1 MFTLDFLVSTE
12 LIIGDIDM
20 AKRVIDQ
27 FDLEAE
33 REGNAIKGHTVIR
46 RGWGK
51 GITKQRNMHK
61 RGGEILTTRI
71 LNREGWL
78 K

>member
-1 MFTLDFLVSTE
+1 
-12 LIIGDIDM
+12 M
-20 AKRVIDQ
+20 AKRVIDR

-33 REGNAIKGHTVIR
+33 REGNAIAGHTVIR

-61 RGGEILTTRI
+61 RGAEILTTRI
-71 LNREGWL
+71 VNREGWL

>member
-1 MFTLDFLVSTE
+1 MS
-12 LIIGDIDM
+12 
-20 AKRVIDQ
+20 KRVIDK

-33 REGNAIKGHTVIR
+33 REGNAIKGHTILR
-46 RGWGK
+46 RGQGR

-61 RGGEILTTRI
+61 RGGEIQTTRVV
-71 LNREGWL
+71 NRLGVF

>member
-1 MFTLDFLVSTE
+1 MPRRQLD
-12 LIIGDIDM
+12 
-20 AKRVIDQ
+20 K

-46 RGWGK
+46 CGWGK

-61 RGGEILTTRI
+61 RGGEIQT
-71 LNREGWL
+71 NRVVKRLGVY

>member
-1 MFTLDFLVSTE
+1 
-12 LIIGDIDM
+12 M
-20 AKRVIDQ
+20 AKRVIDR

-33 REGNAIKGHTVIR
+33 REGTAIKGHTVIR

-71 LNREGWL
+71 VNREGWL

>member
-1 MFTLDFLVSTE
+1 
-12 LIIGDIDM
+12 M
-20 AKRVIDQ
+20 AKRILDK

-33 REGNAIKGHTVIR
+33 REGNAIKGHTILR
-46 RGWGK
+46 RGQGR

-61 RGGEILTTRI
+61 RGGEIQTTRVV
-71 LNREGWL
+71 NRLGVF

>member
-1 MFTLDFLVSTE
+1 MTRIRGRIVATGERILT
-12 LIIGDIDM
+12 M

-27 FDLEAE
+27 FDMEAE

-61 RGGEILTTRI
+61 RGGEILT
-71 LNREGWL
+71 NRVVNRL
-78 K
+78 KVFK

>member
-1 MFTLDFLVSTE
+1 
-12 LIIGDIDM
+12 M
-20 AKRVIDQ
+20 AKRVLDK

-61 RGGEILTTRI
+61 RGGEIQT
-71 LNREGWL
+71 NRVVNRLGVF

>member
-1 MFTLDFLVSTE
+1 
-12 LIIGDIDM
+12 M
-20 AKRVIDQ
+20 AKRILDK

-33 REGNAIKGHTVIR
+33 REGNAIKGHTILR
-46 RGWGK
+46 RGQGR

-61 RGGEILTTRI
+61 RGGEIQTTRVV
-71 LNREGWL
+71 NRMGGF

>member
-1 MFTLDFLVSTE
+1 
-12 LIIGDIDM
+12 M
-20 AKRVIDQ
+20 AKRVIDR
-27 FDLEAE
+27 FDEEAE

-61 RGGEILTTRI
+61 RGADIQTTRI
-71 LNREGWL
+71 VKREGYM

>member
-1 MFTLDFLVSTE
+1 MP
-12 LIIGDIDM
+12 
-20 AKRVIDQ
+20 KRVLDK

-33 REGNAIKGHTVIR
+33 REGNAIKGHTIIR

-51 GITKQRNMHK
+51 GITKQRNMHSNIINK
-61 RGGEILTTRI
+61 IETRLLRKHLT
-71 LNREGWL
+71 

>member
-1 MFTLDFLVSTE
+1 MTKIRRRIDATGERTLT
-12 LIIGDIDM
+12 M

-61 RGGEILTTRI
+61 RGNEILTTRI
-71 LNREGWL
+71 VKREGWIQ
-78 K
+78 

>member
-1 MFTLDFLVSTE
+1 
-12 LIIGDIDM
+12 M
-20 AKRVIDQ
+20 AKRVLDK

-33 REGNAIKGHTVIR
+33 REGNAIKGHTIIR

-61 RGGEILTTRI
+61 RGDGIQTSRVV
-71 LNREGWL
+71 NRL
-78 K
+78 KVFK